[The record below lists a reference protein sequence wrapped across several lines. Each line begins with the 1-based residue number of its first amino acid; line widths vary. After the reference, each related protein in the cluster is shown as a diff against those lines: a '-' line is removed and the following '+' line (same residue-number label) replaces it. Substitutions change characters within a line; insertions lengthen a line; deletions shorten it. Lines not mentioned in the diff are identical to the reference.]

1 MASSFFLYEKLEVWN
16 LAVDFVKDIYEILY
30 GFPASENYI
39 LCGQIK
45 RAAMSIPSNIAEGA
59 GRVSVKEKIHF
70 IDIANGSL
78 YEVLCQFKIAL
89 EIGYIDETSY
99 NSIKNNATRISMMLG
114 GWRRS
119 LSTKLDNNKR

>member
-45 RAAMSIPSNIAEGA
+45 RAAISIPSNIAEGA

>member
-45 RAAMSIPSNIAEGA
+45 RAAISIPSNIAEGA

-78 YEVLCQFKIAL
+78 YEVLCQFKNAM

>member
-45 RAAMSIPSNIAEGA
+45 RAAISIPSNIAEGA

-89 EIGYIDETSY
+89 EIRYIDETSY